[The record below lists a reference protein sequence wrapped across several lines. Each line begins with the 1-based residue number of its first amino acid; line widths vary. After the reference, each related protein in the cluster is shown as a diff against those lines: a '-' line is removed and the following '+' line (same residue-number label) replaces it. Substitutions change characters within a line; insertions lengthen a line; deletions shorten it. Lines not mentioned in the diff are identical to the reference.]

1 MGVAYKNGG
10 GVAMKDVPVNPD
22 TSKGIPGPSLGKMAS
37 KMTSPSENG
46 DSLSVPVGNDPMPR
60 KIPGPS
66 ANK

>member
-1 MGVAYKNGG
+1 MGIMYKNGG

-22 TSKGIPGPSLGKMAS
+22 TSKGIPVPSLGKMAQ
-37 KMTSPSENG
+37 KDGQASEQ
-46 DSLSVPVGNDPMPR
+46 DAPLRVPVGNEPMPR